1 MIGRRLVIG
10 ALGASFA
17 LAPLGTTGLVWAQ
30 EPSVGDI
37 IIGEL
42 ERRIVQDY
50 FDRQLRDWE
59 TINGTKPIKSRKQK
73 GLPPGLAKKGRL
85 PPGLEK
91 QLVRN
96 GRLPPG
102 LEYGY
107 LPDDLQR
114 QLRPAPVG
122 YDYTLANNKVMLV
135 QRATNLIM
143 DMMEVAAIE
152 ALD

>member
-1 MIGRRLVIG
+1 MIGRRMVIK
-10 ALGASFA
+10 AFGASLA
-17 LAPLGTTGLVWAQ
+17 LAPLGTTGLVRADQ
-30 EPSVGDI
+30 PSVADI

-50 FDRQLRDWE
+50 FDRQLRDWQAV
-59 TINGTKPIKSRKQK
+59 NGTMPIKHKKQK

-91 QLVRN
+91 QLARN
-96 GRLPPG
+96 GHLPPG
-102 LEYGY
+102 LEYSR
-107 LPDDLQR
+107 LPYDLER
-114 QLRPAPVG
+114 QLQPLPVG
-122 YDYTLANNKVMLV
+122 YDYILADNKVMLV

-143 DMMEVAAIE
+143 DVLEVAAIE